1 MVRFSLFGIPIEIQ
15 PWFWISLIL
24 IGALSVSE
32 GATSDGLIVLS
43 LFVLAGFISI
53 LVHELGH
60 ALVGRSFGAPTAI
73 TLQAFGGYAAFP
85 PGSFNRKQNFLM
97 TAAGP
102 FFQIVL
108 GLIALAISMFAPLP
122 ATLISVF
129 VTFIIWISFF
139 WAILNLIPVLPLDGG
154 RLMETVLG
162 PKRIKLTLTI
172 SMIVAIGAAILMFTR
187 TGSFI
192 FPIFL
197 GMMAYQNWQALQQHR

>member
-15 PWFWISLIL
+15 PWFWVSLVF
-24 IGALSVSE
+24 IGSMSS
-32 GATSDGLIVLS
+32 GDTSSSAGLITLC
-43 LFVLAGFISI
+43 LFVLAGFVSI

-60 ALVGRSFGAPTAI
+60 ALVGRSFGSPTAI

-85 PGSFNRKQNFLM
+85 AGIFTRKQSFLM

-108 GLIALAISMFAPLP
+108 GIVALLISIYVPLP
-122 ATLISVF
+122 PTQIKIFVHFLI
-129 VTFIIWISFF
+129 IISFF
-139 WAILNLIPVLPLDGG
+139 WAILNLIPVVPLDGG
-154 RLMETVLG
+154 RLMESILG
-162 PKRIKLTLTI
+162 PKRIRLTLTI
-172 SMIVAIGAAILMFTR
+172 SIVVAVIAALLMYNK

-197 GMMAYQNWQALQQHR
+197 GMMAYQNWQALQQLR

>member
-15 PWFWISLIL
+15 PWFWISLVL
-24 IGALSVSE
+24 IGSLSTSN
-32 GATSDGLIVLS
+32 ATSADGLILLA

-85 PGSFNRKQNFLM
+85 PGAFTRKQNFLM

-102 FFQIVL
+102 FFQLVL
-108 GLIALAISMFAPLP
+108 GGIALAVSIYANLP
-122 ATLISVF
+122 KTLISEFVF
-129 VTFIIWISFF
+129 FLMIISFF
-139 WAILNLIPVLPLDGG
+139 WAILNLIPVIPLDGG
-154 RLMETVLG
+154 RLMESILG
-162 PKRIKLTLTI
+162 PKRIRLTLTI
-172 SMIVAIGAAILMFTR
+172 SIVVAIVVAILMFTK
-187 TGSFI
+187 TQSFL

>member
-15 PWFWISLIL
+15 PWFWISLVL
-24 IGALSVSE
+24 IGGLSVTNAST
-32 GATSDGLIVLS
+32 ADGIIVLA

-85 PGSFNRKQNFLM
+85 PGAFTRKQNFLM

-102 FFQIVL
+102 FFQLVL
-108 GLIALAISMFAPLP
+108 GGIALAVSIYVPLP
-122 ATLISVF
+122 PTLISKF
-129 VTFIIWISFF
+129 VTFLIIISFF
-139 WAILNLIPVLPLDGG
+139 WAILNLIPVIPLDGG
-154 RLMETVLG
+154 RLMESILG
-162 PKRIKLTLTI
+162 PKRIKLTLSI
-172 SMIVAIGAAILMFTR
+172 SMVVAIVAAVLMFTK
-187 TGSFI
+187 THSFI